1 MKINTNHNDNGKIS
15 LVVIELEKIET
26 ISIKV
31 MHTKVG
37 RISEQKKYRLIKL
50 I

>member
-1 MKINTNHNDNGKIS
+1 MKMNTNHNDYGKIS

-26 ISIKV
+26 TSIKV

-37 RISEQKKYRLIKL
+37 RICEQNKY
-50 I
+50 